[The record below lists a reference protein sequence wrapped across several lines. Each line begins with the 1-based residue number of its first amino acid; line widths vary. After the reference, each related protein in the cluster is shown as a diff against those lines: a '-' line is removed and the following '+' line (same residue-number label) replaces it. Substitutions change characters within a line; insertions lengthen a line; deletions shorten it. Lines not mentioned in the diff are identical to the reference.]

1 MRVKELPKT
10 AVDALLSTPYGEA
23 AYGVVETLV
32 DAGFEA
38 WWVGGGTRDLA
49 LGIAPKDIDIATS
62 ATPDQV
68 GKIFKDAK
76 HDPLNLG
83 GARVKKG
90 AFVFEITTFREER
103 DSSNARHPE
112 NVAFTTREEDVARRD
127 FTLNAVYYQPVSR
140 ETYDPTDGLAD
151 AEEKLVRFIGEPG
164 DRIKHDALRML
175 RAVRLR
181 ALIGGQ
187 YHPETYAALRANAA
201 LVGQLSGSRKLEE
214 LEKMLAGPK
223 PSRALEDLWE
233 LGIMDRMVPELHA
246 CKGIAQPAD
255 YHHEGDVWD
264 HMLAC
269 TDAFRPD
276 DGADVRLAALF
287 HDVGKAETFA
297 LKERIRFDRHA
308 SVSADT
314 TSAILKRWQAPSKR
328 VEKID
333 WLIRHHMSMGTFDG
347 LSPERKAHW
356 YYHPWFAELLRV
368 FWLDIAGT
376 TPSDFAF
383 YNAIVRDYHA
393 FVDAK
398 PRPPKQLVTGARV
411 MELLDIRPGEEVG
424 RVLQAVHDAQARA
437 EISTKKEAEALVMR
451 IANQ

>member
-1 MRVKELPKT
+1 VGVKELPKK
-10 AVDALLSTPYGEA
+10 AVDRLLGTPYGEA
-23 AYGVVETLV
+23 AYAVVETLV

-62 ATPDQV
+62 ATPDEV
-68 GKIFKDAK
+68 TTVFKDAK
-76 HDPLNLG
+76 RDPLSLG
-83 GARVKKG
+83 GMRVKKN
-90 AFVFEITTFREER
+90 AFTFELTTFREEG

-112 NVAFTTREEDVARRD
+112 SVTFTTREKDVARRD

-140 ETYDPTDGLAD
+140 EVYDPTEGLAD

-164 DRIKHDALRML
+164 ERIKHDALRML

-187 YHPETYAALRANAA
+187 YHPETYAALRANAG
-201 LVGQLSGSRKLEE
+201 LVSHLSGSRQLEE

-233 LGIMDRMVPELHA
+233 FGIMERMIPELHA

-264 HMLAC
+264 HTLAC
-269 TDAFRPD
+269 ADAFRPD
-276 DGADVRLAALF
+276 DGADVRIAALF
-287 HDVGKAETFA
+287 HDIGKAETFA
-297 LKERIRFDRHA
+297 LKERIRFDHHA

-314 TSAILKRWQAPSKR
+314 ASAILKRWQVPAKR

-333 WLIRHHMSMGTFDG
+333 WLIRHHMTMGFSE
-347 LSPERKAHW
+347 LSDERKAHW
-356 YYHPWFAELLRV
+356 YHHPWFAELLRV

-376 TPSDFAF
+376 TPSDYAF
-383 YNAIVRDYHA
+383 YDAIVKDYHA
-393 FVDAK
+393 FVDAT
-398 PRPPKQLVTGARV
+398 PRPPKQLLTGADV
-411 MELLDIRPGEEVG
+411 MDILGISPGEKVG
-424 RVLQAVHDAQARA
+424 EVLQKLHDAQV
-437 EISTKKEAEALVMR
+437 KKEVTTKAEAKAFVSALASR
-451 IANQ
+451 Q